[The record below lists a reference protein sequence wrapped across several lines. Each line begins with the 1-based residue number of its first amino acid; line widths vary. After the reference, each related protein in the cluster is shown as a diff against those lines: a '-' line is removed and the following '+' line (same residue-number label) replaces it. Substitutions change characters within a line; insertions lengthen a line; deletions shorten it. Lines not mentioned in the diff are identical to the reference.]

1 MFGCNPS
8 LPSPPVARFV
18 EATAQDEEPAT
29 GPPSIIEKEAAD
41 PSTEPKAESGKENP
55 QSFKP
60 ADGQRRGTG
69 KAPDWRHV
77 PARISALTPVLG
89 HVSMLTAMLLL
100 PASEEATSST
110 TGRII
115 TADRDEHI
123 RVSQW
128 PQGWKVESFLLG
140 QKK

>member
-1 MFGCNPS
+1 MSGCNPA
-8 LPSPPVARFV
+8 LPSPPVAKFSETSASEEKAGEAGPFDSAITSNAV
-18 EATAQDEEPAT
+18 PEVETTEAT
-29 GPPSIIEKEAAD
+29 KR
-41 PSTEPKAESGKENP
+41 NP
-55 QSFKP
+55 RTFKP
-60 ADGQRRGTG
+60 TDGQRRGTG

-100 PASEEATSST
+100 PGPGETSSDS

-123 RVSQW
+123 RVSRW
-128 PQGWKVESFLLG
+128 PEGWKVERFLLG

>member
-1 MFGCNPS
+1 MSGCDPA
-8 LPSPPVARFV
+8 LPSPPVAKFSETSTNAEKEGEARPSESAGNNDAV
-18 EATAQDEEPAT
+18 PEVETTEAT
-29 GPPSIIEKEAAD
+29 KR
-41 PSTEPKAESGKENP
+41 NP
-55 QSFKP
+55 RTFKP
-60 ADGQRRGTG
+60 TDGQRRGTG

-89 HVSMLTAMLLL
+89 HVSMLTAILLL
-100 PASEEATSST
+100 PGLGGSGSNS

-123 RVSQW
+123 RVSRW
-128 PQGWKVESFLLG
+128 PEGWKVESFLLG